1 MVYQE
6 GMIDQ
11 YGFKKVLIAEDQPP
25 QRHLLASFFQQE
37 GYQVITAHNGVEAV
51 AAFAEHRPSLVLM
64 DIIMPEMD
72 GLEATRRIKALPEGE
87 FATIIFLTVRE
98 GLAEMRICIEAGGDD
113 FLTKPINTD
122 LLKIR
127 IFALQRL
134 QELHQQLAVQ
144 HRFLVNHLQEEQDNQ
159 RLAQKVFQ
167 HLLAVQGGELPGVEV
182 VQRAADRFSGDLVLS
197 RRLADGRVR
206 IFLGDFTGHGL
217 AAALGAL
224 PAAEVFYTL
233 SDQGVGLVQ
242 LLSEMNAKLC
252 ALLPDDRFLAAALV
266 EISADLTRFIWWNGG
281 LPSLVLKKGCEMRA
295 LVSDFLALGIVAER
309 DFSQELHQQ
318 PCSPDCA
325 LLMMTDGVLE
335 AHNQQHLAFAATG
348 FKDFLA
354 AWPYTQGMQQA
365 LEAALAEH
373 LGSELI
379 LEDDLSLVSIRLDA
393 L

>member
-6 GMIDQ
+6 EILAQ
-11 YGFKKVLIAEDQPP
+11 RGFKKVLIAEDQLP

-144 HRFLVNHLQEEQDNQ
+144 HRFLVNHLQEEQKNQ
-159 RLAQKVFQ
+159 RLAQKVFE
-167 HLLAVQGGELPGVEV
+167 HLLSVQGGDLPGVEI

-224 PAAEVFYTL
+224 PTAEVFYTL
-233 SDQGVGLVQ
+233 SDQGVGLDR
-242 LLSEMNAKLC
+242 LLNEMNAKLC
-252 ALLPDDRFLAAALV
+252 ALLPDDRFLAAAVV
-266 EISADLTRFIWWNGG
+266 EISADLTQFTWWNGG
-281 LPSLVLKKGCEMRA
+281 LPSLVLKKGREMRA
-295 LVSDFLALGIVAER
+295 LVSDFLALGILSER

-318 PCSPDCA
+318 PCSKDAA
-325 LLMMTDGVLE
+325 LLMMTDGILE
-335 AHNQQHLAFAATG
+335 AHNAQQVAFATTG

-354 AWPYTQGMQQA
+354 GWPYGEGMQAA
-365 LEAALAEH
+365 LESALVEH
-373 LGSELI
+373 LGLELV
-379 LEDDLSLVSIRLDA
+379 LEDDLSLVSVCLEA